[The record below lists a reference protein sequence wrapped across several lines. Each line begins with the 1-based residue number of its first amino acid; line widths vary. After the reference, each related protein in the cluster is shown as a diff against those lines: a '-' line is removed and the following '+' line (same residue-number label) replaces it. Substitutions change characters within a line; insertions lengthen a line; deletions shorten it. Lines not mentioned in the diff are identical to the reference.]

1 MSASV
6 SRFQAAAGKVRWLVE
21 VSNAYLTNKP
31 LAALYSHLIQTMVS
45 NGSLVKHVAL
55 SYAKAL
61 KILLSYPPHL
71 ENMEQDT
78 WRHLMSIIWD
88 TVLDRRL
95 EQDRDDWDAEAQ
107 GAIDPA
113 VSQADSDEE
122 EPSSRGRSEGTAL
135 KRKRRAKTTPVSTS
149 EGASRPKYKTLSA
162 ESAELLSLF
171 PLLLSSSSA
180 PILPPNRLPEPH
192 AQQVPH
198 RAGIPL
204 LRRVLAFLEHYPE
217 ETGSH
222 RPVIQGLNILLK
234 ELELNAIDDV
244 TRTGAKLFPLLVKLW
259 GTRDLTLRDQVLIS
273 LRTISP
279 YLAREKQEARAAA
292 PLTQIGGPSVG
303 GPGQTPGVMGEKMTA
318 DIASAM
324 QELQESIM
332 RDVGTKRGIL
342 PLDIATLCIRLPRQ
356 ATQNTL
362 DSADEALL
370 IDSNFPWL
378 SCVVRVREE
387 IVCLSQRHPDSETPC
402 IGWTCF
408 HRKIRC
414 NMGDLAT
421 RR

>member
-1 MSASV
+1 
-6 SRFQAAAGKVRWLVE
+6 
-21 VSNAYLTNKP
+21 
-31 LAALYSHLIQTMVS
+31 MVS

-55 SYAKAL
+55 DYAKAL

-95 EQDRDDWDAEAQ
+95 EQDKDDWDAEAQ

-122 EPSSRGRSEGTAL
+122 EGSSRARSGGTAM
-135 KRKRRAKTTPVSTS
+135 KRKRPSKYSKESTS
-149 EGASRPKYKTLSA
+149 EGSSRPKYKTLSA

-180 PILPPNRLPEPH
+180 PILPPSRLSEPD

-198 RAGIPL
+198 RTGIPL

-222 RPVIQGLNILLK
+222 RPVVLGLNILLR
-234 ELELNAIDDV
+234 ELELNAIDEV
-244 TRTGAKLFPLLVKLW
+244 TRTGARLFPLLVKLW

-273 LRTISP
+273 LRTILP
-279 YLAREKQEARAAA
+279 YLAREKQKARAAA
-292 PLTQIGGPSVG
+292 PLTQVGGPSVEESE
-303 GPGQTPGVMGEKMTA
+303 QTSRVMGERMTA
-318 DIASAM
+318 DVASAM

-332 RDVGTKRGIL
+332 KDVGTKRGTL
-342 PLDIATLCIRLPRQ
+342 PLDLASLCIRLPTQ
-356 ATQNTL
+356 ASQNTP
-362 DSADEALL
+362 DSPDEALL
-370 IDSNFPWL
+370 IDPNFPWL
-378 SCVVRVREE
+378 SCIVKVRRER
-387 IVCLSQRHPDSETPC
+387 VSFTKPS
-402 IGWTCF
+402 
-408 HRKIRC
+408 
-414 NMGDLAT
+414 
-421 RR
+421 

>member
-1 MSASV
+1 M
-6 SRFQAAAGKVRWLVE
+6 E

-45 NGSLVKHVAL
+45 NGSLVEHVAL
-55 SYAKAL
+55 DYAKAL

-95 EQDRDDWDAEAQ
+95 EQDKDDWDAEAQ

-122 EPSSRGRSEGTAL
+122 EGSSRARSGGTAM
-135 KRKRRAKTTPVSTS
+135 KRKRPSKYSKESTS
-149 EGASRPKYKTLSA
+149 EGSSRPKYKTLSA

-180 PILPPNRLPEPH
+180 PILPPSRLSEPD

-198 RAGIPL
+198 RTGIPL

-222 RPVIQGLNILLK
+222 RPVVLGLNILLR
-234 ELELNAIDDV
+234 ELELNAIDEV
-244 TRTGAKLFPLLVKLW
+244 TRTGARLFPLLVKLW

-273 LRTISP
+273 LRTILP
-279 YLAREKQEARAAA
+279 YLAREKQKARAAA
-292 PLTQIGGPSVG
+292 PLTQVGGPSVEESE
-303 GPGQTPGVMGEKMTA
+303 QTSRVMGERMTA
-318 DIASAM
+318 DVASAM

-332 RDVGTKRGIL
+332 KDVGTKRGTL
-342 PLDIATLCIRLPRQ
+342 PLDLATLCIRLPRQ
-356 ATQNTL
+356 ASQNTP
-362 DSADEALL
+362 DSPDEALL
-370 IDSNFPWL
+370 IDPNFPWL
-378 SCVVRVREE
+378 SCIVKVRRER
-387 IVCLSQRHPDSETPC
+387 VSFTKPS
-402 IGWTCF
+402 
-408 HRKIRC
+408 
-414 NMGDLAT
+414 
-421 RR
+421 

>member
-1 MSASV
+1 
-6 SRFQAAAGKVRWLVE
+6 
-21 VSNAYLTNKP
+21 
-31 LAALYSHLIQTMVS
+31 MVS

-55 SYAKAL
+55 HYAKAL

-95 EQDRDDWDAEAQ
+95 EQDKDDWDAEAQ

-122 EPSSRGRSEGTAL
+122 EASSRVRSGGTTL
-135 KRKRRAKTTPVSTS
+135 KRKRPAKNTS
-149 EGASRPKYKTLSA
+149 DSASDGTLRLKYKTLSA

-222 RPVIQGLNILLK
+222 RPVIQGLNTLLR

-273 LRTISP
+273 LRTILP
-279 YLAREKQEARAAA
+279 YLAREKQKARAAA
-292 PLTQIGGPSVG
+292 PLTQTQVG
-303 GPGQTPGVMGEKMTA
+303 GSFVEEPGQTPGVIGEKMTA

-324 QELQESIM
+324 QELKELIM

-342 PLDIATLCIRLPRQ
+342 PLDIATLCIKLPRQ
-356 ATQNTL
+356 ATQTDVN
-362 DSADEALL
+362 SADEALL
-370 IDSNFPWL
+370 IDPNFPWL
-378 SCVVRVREE
+378 SCIVRVRKRSC
-387 IVCLSQRHPDSETPC
+387 V
-402 IGWTCF
+402 F
-408 HRKIRC
+408 RKAALTSR
-414 NMGDLAT
+414 LLQ
-421 RR
+421 